1 MFTHGHQV
9 LGPDWG
15 SEEMEKRPTKIRW
28 VCTLHCRNLSTPEAQ
43 RVFFI
48 KLSKEERLLPINK
61 KAGLMVY
68 QQIKE
73 TGLDLADLSKSTL
86 CGGAVFR
93 P

>member
-1 MFTHGHQV
+1 MA
-9 LGPDWG
+9 
-15 SEEMEKRPTKIRW
+15 TKYLDLTGAVRKW
-28 VCTLHCRNLSTPEAQ
+28 RKDQQ
-43 RVFFI
+43 RSDGLYSPLQKPQHPRSSAGFFI